1 MGGKSIH
8 VSGHCRDTAIRL
20 GSDANIDARGIKFQ
34 NLSCI
39 QILVIEPFKNRLT
52 QVRALWLVKEGGR
65 GKPRGKDET
74 SLSHCLNDT
83 EFARGPPPPP
93 AAVLNHSVAPRDAPP
108 PLNLR
113 LDSSLVAPPMT
124 YRGNH
129 PPSSL
134 PSIYLATRKQYHKSY
149 PPHIRWP
156 PIMNG

>member
-52 QVRALWLVKEGGR
+52 QVRPLWLVKEGGR
-65 GKPRGKDET
+65 GKSRGKDET

-93 AAVLNHSVAPRDAPP
+93 AAVLNHS
-108 PLNLR
+108 
-113 LDSSLVAPPMT
+113 VAPPMT